1 MGTHD
6 DTAARDGG
14 LDERI
19 QLLIAADGELQ
30 VARGNALHLERRRFV
45 SQRLGGA
52 MSDGCTQHSVRVSRA
67 HAAARLQVLGGVA
80 SQLQHLGGEVL

>member
-1 MGTHD
+1 MACKMGTHD

-45 SQRLGGA
+45 SQRLG
-52 MSDGCTQHSVRVSRA
+52 
-67 HAAARLQVLGGVA
+67 
-80 SQLQHLGGEVL
+80 